1 MDQQYEEL
9 KAHVSVLE
17 TIVFLLTKRDPD
29 AARDVHDALAR
40 EAQTLRAH
48 ANRPNDPIDMS
59 VVRSQPRAA
68 RNHLAEEALAA
79 AYERLS
85 RKF

>member
-9 KAHVSVLE
+9 KAHISVLE

-29 AARDVHDALAR
+29 AAREVHDALVR
-40 EAQTLRAH
+40 EAQISRAH

-59 VVRSQPRAA
+59 AVRSQPRAT
-68 RNHLAEEALAA
+68 RNHLAEEALAKS
-79 AYERLS
+79 YERLS